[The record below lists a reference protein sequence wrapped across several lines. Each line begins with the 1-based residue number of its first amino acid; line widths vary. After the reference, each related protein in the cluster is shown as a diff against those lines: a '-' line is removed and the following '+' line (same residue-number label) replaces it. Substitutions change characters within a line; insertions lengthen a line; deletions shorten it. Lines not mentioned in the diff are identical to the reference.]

1 MNTHLTPAV
10 RRRIY
15 EVSIAACAVAVGYGL
30 LTAEDALLWLG
41 LAAAVLGMARVNVT
55 DE

>member
-1 MNTHLTPAV
+1 MSTYLTPAV

-41 LAAAVLGMARVNVT
+41 LAAAVLGLARANVP
-55 DE
+55 E